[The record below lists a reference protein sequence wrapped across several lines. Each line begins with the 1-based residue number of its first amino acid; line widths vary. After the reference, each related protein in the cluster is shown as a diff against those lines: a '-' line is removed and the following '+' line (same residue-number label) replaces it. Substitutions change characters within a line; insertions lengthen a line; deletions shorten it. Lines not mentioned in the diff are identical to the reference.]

1 LWLAVQGDL
10 RFLSHRDCARLIER
24 AAVRAQLPLKYT
36 QGFNP
41 HPVLSLVPPR
51 PVGVASRDDLLVAW
65 LTQCL
70 DAEAIVSALNRQ
82 MPRGMEFL
90 HARKL
95 EPGQSPVPRSI
106 RHEWPIPAD
115 RLEAVQRQA
124 ELFAAAADW
133 PIERSTPADG
143 RDTAPRKRPLDL
155 KALVR
160 DLAVRDGVLCWA
172 QTPAGDLWARPGE
185 VLAALGQDSH
195 VDLAS
200 VVRTAVD
207 YGL

>member
-1 LWLAVQGDL
+1 
-10 RFLSHRDCARLIER
+10 
-24 AAVRAQLPLKYT
+24 LPLKYT

-70 DAEAIVSALNRQ
+70 DAEAILSALNRQ
-82 MPRGMEFL
+82 VPRGMEFL
-90 HARKL
+90 HAREL
-95 EPGQSPVPRSI
+95 EPGQSPLPRGI

-115 RLEAVQRQA
+115 RLGTVQRQA
-124 ELFAAAADW
+124 ELFAAAANW
-133 PIERSTPADG
+133 PIERSTPADS

-155 KALVR
+155 KALVK
-160 DLAVRDGVLCWA
+160 DLTVRQGVLCWM

-185 VLAALGQDSH
+185 VLGALGQDSH
-195 VDLAS
+195 VDLAA